1 MTGEMVGLP
10 DDAIIRLLWM
20 VAVGEVVV
28 VVALLAGVV
37 TLHFTKTLQLRRR
50 TRFHATWRPLLVPTL
65 TDSPQSVPP
74 VRSRDILNFL
84 FYWNYFHE
92 SLLGED
98 KIVGLNQLARLAG
111 GLAA

>member
-20 VAVGEVVV
+20 VAVGEVV
-28 VVALLAGVV
+28 VV